1 MNKTK
6 YQINSDNIKSN
17 SEETSAI
24 SSISYEIE
32 NANNNDLNNA
42 SIQTQIEILKSQN
55 SFPKNLSYLKSYTDP
70 KTGTTTSAFLNK
82 DTGKVTL
89 GMTGTVHKDAI
100 LKQTF
105 GVPSYQGYIDAS
117 ETLKDI
123 GADVNIGLH
132 SVTDKDPHYKNTQDF
147 IKNIKKDYDIDII
160 TGHSLGG
167 RDAMILGMS
176 NDIKHIVVYNPA
188 PLAIKDVSGLYA
200 DQEELKKLIEKY
212 DGHIVRFVSD
222 EDELDAGV
230 RNHLYETAGEKIVL
244 KNGEGHAMSGILMS
258 RTQAIILAELNKV
271 KGYQDENNKAL
282 KSVRKQTRHRLHKVE
297 TLRAN
302 WIQTTGG
309 SLSSSQQQLLE
320 ALTALTIAEGLNQ
333 LVNEESQHLKKMYHA
348 MAHKFGDN
356 WKKAQEVGNEI
367 GEKLTSEEVIDELRK
382 GGAYESKLET
392 DPKRKIDDKIKKLN
406 DVYKNCN
413 GYIAKIKQSIEA
425 IVSNDQMLASQIDGM
440 M

>member
-89 GMTGTVHKDAI
+89 GMTGTNVHKDAI

-356 WKKAQEVGNEI
+356 WKKA
-367 GEKLTSEEVIDELRK
+367 
-382 GGAYESKLET
+382 
-392 DPKRKIDDKIKKLN
+392 
-406 DVYKNCN
+406 
-413 GYIAKIKQSIEA
+413 
-425 IVSNDQMLASQIDGM
+425 
-440 M
+440 

>member
-89 GMTGTVHKDAI
+89 GMTGTNVHKDAI

-230 RNHLYETAGEKIVL
+230 RNHLYETAGEL

-367 GEKLTSEEVIDELRK
+367 GEKITSEEVIDELRK

>member
-1 MNKTK
+1 M
-6 YQINSDNIKSN
+6 
-17 SEETSAI
+17 
-24 SSISYEIE
+24 
-32 NANNNDLNNA
+32 
-42 SIQTQIEILKSQN
+42 
-55 SFPKNLSYLKSYTDP
+55 
-70 KTGTTTSAFLNK
+70 
-82 DTGKVTL
+82 
-89 GMTGTVHKDAI
+89 
-100 LKQTF
+100 
-105 GVPSYQGYIDAS
+105 
-117 ETLKDI
+117 
-123 GADVNIGLH
+123 
-132 SVTDKDPHYKNTQDF
+132 
-147 IKNIKKDYDIDII
+147 
-160 TGHSLGG
+160 
-167 RDAMILGMS
+167 
-176 NDIKHIVVYNPA
+176 
-188 PLAIKDVSGLYA
+188 SGLYA

-302 WIQTTGG
+302 WIQITGG
-309 SLSSSQQQLLE
+309 PLSSSQQQLLE

-333 LVNEESQHLKKMYHA
+333 LVNEESQHLKKMYHV

-356 WKKAQEVGNEI
+356 WKKAQKVGNEI
-367 GEKLTSEEVIDELRK
+367 GEKLTSAEVIDELRK

>member
-1 MNKTK
+1 IRGTDRSRGLGDVYKR
-6 YQINSDNIKSN
+6 QID
-17 SEETSAI
+17 
-24 SSISYEIE
+24 
-32 NANNNDLNNA
+32 
-42 SIQTQIEILKSQN
+42 
-55 SFPKNLSYLKSYTDP
+55 
-70 KTGTTTSAFLNK
+70 
-82 DTGKVTL
+82 V
-89 GMTGTVHKDAI
+89 
-100 LKQTF
+100 
-105 GVPSYQGYIDAS
+105 S

-200 DQEELKKLIEKY
+200 DQEELRKLIEKY

-320 ALTALTIAEGLNQ
+320 ALTALT
-333 LVNEESQHLKKMYHA
+333 
-348 MAHKFGDN
+348 
-356 WKKAQEVGNEI
+356 
-367 GEKLTSEEVIDELRK
+367 
-382 GGAYESKLET
+382 
-392 DPKRKIDDKIKKLN
+392 
-406 DVYKNCN
+406 
-413 GYIAKIKQSIEA
+413 
-425 IVSNDQMLASQIDGM
+425 
-440 M
+440 

>member
-1 MNKTK
+1 MSQTE
-6 YQINSDNIKSN
+6 YQIKSGNIKGN
-17 SEETSAI
+17 SEETSTV
-24 SSISYEIE
+24 SNISYEIE
-32 NANNNDLNNA
+32 NANNSGLKQNKIDK
-42 SIQTQIEILKSQN
+42 QIKKLQEKINSLKIFHILKVIRTQN
-55 SFPKNLSYLKSYTDP
+55 RHDYKRL
-70 KTGTTTSAFLNK
+70 LNK

-89 GMTGTVHKDAI
+89 GMTGTNVHKDAI

-105 GVPSYQGYIDAS
+105 GVPSYQGYIDVS

-333 LVNEESQHLKKMYHA
+333 LVNEESQHLKKCITRWHINLETT
-348 MAHKFGDN
+348 G
-356 WKKAQEVGNEI
+356 KK
-367 GEKLTSEEVIDELRK
+367 RK
-382 GGAYESKLET
+382 KLEM
-392 DPKRKIDDKIKKLN
+392 KL
-406 DVYKNCN
+406 VKN
-413 GYIAKIKQSIEA
+413 
-425 IVSNDQMLASQIDGM
+425 
-440 M
+440 